1 MAAEPA
7 SNPPGPPKADTAP
20 PDVPAILVVDDE
32 EEVRA
37 MLSEYLSG
45 RGYAVVTAEDARAMF
60 AVMESRPIDVVLL
73 DRTMPGG
80 DAMHLIPALR
90 SRFDVGVI
98 LVTAL
103 STDGDR
109 VSGLETGA
117 DDYVCKPFN
126 PRELAARIQTLLR
139 RTSAHPK
146 APPTPWSLEAAD
158 RRMAAVLCA
167 DVAGYVRLMNEDE
180 TGTMRALWDHR
191 RELIDPA
198 LAAHGGRLVKNTGD
212 GFFAEFPKIVDA
224 CAAALAIQSGIATR
238 NAAVP
243 ADRRIRFRMGLNWC
257 RIVVEREDIHGDG
270 VNIAQRLQTLAEPG
284 GICVSQS
291 VADALG
297 DHEGLGVE
305 AMGERHVKHISE
317 PIAVFRLL
325 DRD

>member
-7 SNPPGPPKADTAP
+7 AAPPGPARADATP
-20 PDVPAILVVDDE
+20 PDVPTILVVDDE
-32 EEVRA
+32 DEVRA
-37 MLSEYLSG
+37 MLFEYLSG
-45 RGYAVVTAEDARAMF
+45 RGYAVVAAEDARAMF
-60 AVMESRPIDVVLL
+60 TVLESRPVDVVLL

-109 VSGLETGA
+109 VTGLETGA

-139 RTSAHPK
+139 RASARPK
-146 APPTPWSLEAAD
+146 ALPAPRSPEAAD

-167 DVAGYVRLMNEDE
+167 DVAGYVRLMNQDE

-191 RELIDPA
+191 RELIDPT

-212 GFFAEFPKIVDA
+212 GFFAEFRAVSDA
-224 CAAALAIQSGIATR
+224 CTAALAIQAGMTAR
-238 NAAVP
+238 NTGVAAG
-243 ADRRIRFRMGLNWC
+243 RRMQFRMGVNWC
-257 RIVVEREDIHGDG
+257 RVVADRDDIYGDG

-284 GICVSQS
+284 GICVSQL
-291 VADALG
+291 VADALREDDG
-297 DHEGLGVE
+297 VRVE
-305 AMGERHVKHISE
+305 AMGERHVKNISE
-317 PIAVFRLL
+317 PIAVFRLRR
-325 DRD
+325 RD